1 METPTLPADERQLSA
16 PTLLIIARAG
26 GKELARATLAA
37 GGELTVGSDDSNSLV
52 ISHGQVS
59 RKHLLLRHLGT
70 GVLAK
75 DLGSKNGTKLQ
86 DARLTEAMVP
96 VGAALLL
103 GAVELRL
110 EPLDAGEVYRLGELE
125 TRSPLMRKT
134 LETLA
139 RAATKDVTILIE
151 GETGTGKD
159 VCARAVHAASP
170 RAKGPLETVDCGAFS
185 RELAAAELFGH
196 EKGAFT
202 GADRAREGALERS
215 DGGTLFLDEVGELPL
230 ELQPLLLRA
239 LEARKVKRVGGDQYV
254 PFDVR
259 IIAATHRDLD
269 AQVKSGAF
277 RADLL
282 HRLAVVRVRVPRL
295 AERLEDLPLLAR
307 AIIASLGE
315 RARGFSLSP
324 STLALLES
332 QPWPGNVRELR
343 NFLERASALGLE
355 SEPGDP
361 SQPGAAWPVDY
372 AAARDRALEAFE
384 KDFASFIVKRA
395 EGNVSKA
402 AKEAGMNRAYL
413 HRLIKRHAL

>member
-1 METPTLPADERQLSA
+1 M
-16 PTLLIIARAG
+16 
-26 GKELARATLAA
+26 
-37 GGELTVGSDDSNSLV
+37 
-52 ISHGQVS
+52 
-59 RKHLLLRHLGT
+59 
-70 GVLAK
+70 
-75 DLGSKNGTKLQ
+75 
-86 DARLTEAMVP
+86 
-96 VGAALLL
+96 
-103 GAVELRL
+103 
-110 EPLDAGEVYRLGELE
+110 
-125 TRSPLMRKT
+125 
-134 LETLA
+134 
-139 RAATKDVTILIE
+139 
-151 GETGTGKD
+151 
-159 VCARAVHAASP
+159 
-170 RAKGPLETVDCGAFS
+170 ETVDCGAFS

-202 GADRAREGALERS
+202 GADRARAGALERS
-215 DGGTLFLDEVGELPL
+215 HGGTLFLDEVGELPL

-239 LEARKVKRVGGDQYV
+239 LEARKVKRVGGDGYV
-254 PFDVR
+254 SFDVR

-295 AERLEDLPLLAR
+295 ADRLEDIPLLAR

-343 NFLERASALGLE
+343 NFLERAAALGLDSGNAVEGE
-355 SEPGDP
+355 SSP
-361 SQPGAAWPVDY
+361 AWPVDY

-384 KDFASFIVKRA
+384 KEFASFIVKRSD
-395 EGNVSKA
+395 GNVSKA

-413 HRLIKRHAL
+413 HRLMKRHGL